1 MSAIDSG
8 STRTA
13 AEALAGALS
22 ELRGLLSNSLSDAD
36 YVRLQPPIFLASVGQ
51 HVRHVLDHARALV
64 VGLPEGRLR
73 YDERERGGEI
83 ETRRGLAITELAAL
97 EAAAL
102 ALSEADGA
110 TPLIVEQI
118 ADPRQA
124 PVHCSSTLERELIFV
139 MHHGVHHHAMIAAIL
154 RGAGLAPPAEFGVA
168 PATLASR
175 QP

>member
-1 MSAIDSG
+1 MSGIDPV
-8 STRTA
+8 STHIA

-22 ELRGLLSNSLSDAD
+22 ELRGLLSNSLNDED
-36 YVRLQPPIFLASVGQ
+36 YVRRQPPTFLASVGQ

-64 VGLPEGRLR
+64 EGFPDGRLR

-102 ALSEADGA
+102 ALGDLDGA
-110 TPLIVEQI
+110 TPLVVEQI
-118 ADPRQA
+118 ADPRQ
-124 PVHCSSTLERELIFV
+124 PPLRCTSTLQRELIFV
-139 MHHGVHHHAMIAAIL
+139 MHHGVHHHAMIAALL
-154 RGAGLAPPAEFGVA
+154 RGAGLAPPDEFGVA

>member
-1 MSAIDSG
+1 MSGIDSG
-8 STRTA
+8 STRIA

-22 ELRGLLSNSLSDAD
+22 ELRGLLSNALSDAD
-36 YVRLQPPIFLASVGQ
+36 YVRLQPPTFLASVGQ

-64 VGLPEGRLR
+64 VGFPDGRLR

-102 ALSEADGA
+102 ALGDRDGA

-118 ADPRQA
+118 ADPGQA
-124 PVHCSSTLERELIFV
+124 PLRCASTLERELVFV
-139 MHHGVHHHAMIAAIL
+139 MHHGVHHHAMIAAML
-154 RGAGLAPPAEFGVA
+154 RAAGLTPPAEFGVA

-175 QP
+175 EP